1 MRRERRGHPRVITRT
16 GAGYTPVAILAG
28 VSSGDVI
35 QVILDPDDPVT
46 TVTVA

>member
-1 MRRERRGHPRVITRT
+1 MYTLGGRSSDARAVCHT
-16 GAGYTPVAILAG
+16 GGGLG

-35 QVILDPDDPVT
+35 QVILDPDDPVA